1 MRKLSLTALV
11 LTLSA
16 VACGDQEIMSVE
28 PDLAAVASQAE
39 QGFGMAASATYR
51 VTLENLT
58 SGQPFT
64 PPLAAVHR
72 KPVRIFEMGEPASH
86 MIQELS
92 ENGNLDPL
100 LMALEGNDHVKDV
113 VVTFG
118 PTAPPVLPGESVD
131 FEIAGE
137 QGAKYFSVVSM
148 LVCTNDGFTGTA
160 GRRLPQEVGD
170 IATMYAGGYDA
181 GTEIN
186 TEAFVNLVPPCSGFV
201 TGTGMSDP
209 ALAENGVV
217 HHHQGIQGIADLV
230 PGIHGWSGAVARIEI
245 ERIG

>member
-1 MRKLSLTALV
+1 MRTLSLTALM

-16 VACGDQEIMSVE
+16 AACGDQEIMSVE
-28 PDLAAVASQAE
+28 SDLPVAASQAE
-39 QGFGMAASATYR
+39 QGFGMAASATYK
-51 VTLENLT
+51 VTVENRT
-58 SGQPFT
+58 AGQPFT

-72 KPVRIFEMGEPASH
+72 KPLRLFEMGKPASH

-92 ENGNLDPL
+92 ENGNLDPML
-100 LMALEGNDHVKDV
+100 GALGGNDHVKDV
-113 VVTFG
+113 VVAFG
-118 PTAPPVLPGESVD
+118 PTVDPLLPGESVT

-137 QGAKYFSVVSM
+137 QGAKYFSLVSM

-160 GRRLPQEVGD
+160 GRRLPQQVGD
-170 IATMYAGGYDA
+170 ITTMYAGGYDA

-186 TEAFVNLVPPCSGFV
+186 TEVFANLVPPCSGGV
-201 TGTGMSDP
+201 TGTGVSDP
-209 ALAENGVV
+209 SLAENGVV
-217 HHHQGIQGIADLV
+217 HHHQGIQGIADLI